1 MNTLTLLKIFILQSS
16 YNLIE
21 FRNNHLDTSGDLW
34 QFKRDES
41 PINITG
47 IPDNVSANNCH
58 HLNKNQ
64 VFYENQLPVVI
75 MVY

>member
-1 MNTLTLLKIFILQSS
+1 MMNTLTLLKIFILQSS

-47 IPDNVSANNCH
+47 IPDNVSANNS
-58 HLNKNQ
+58 LSFK
-64 VFYENQLPVVI
+64 
-75 MVY
+75 